1 MRNKYRILHGRAET
15 RKTKF
20 LFLLLATFIT
30 LENAKQIVVSLL
42 TFFTFSLS

>member
-1 MRNKYRILHGRAET
+1 MRNKYRILHGRAEI

-20 LFLLLATFIT
+20 LFLLLATFTT
-30 LENAKQIVVSLL
+30 LDNAKQIVVSLL